1 MKYDLHSHSTC
12 SDGLLSPA
20 LLVERAVL
28 NGVSALA
35 LTDHDDVSGL
45 AEARHA
51 AQEWGLELIAGV
63 EVSVLW
69 QDTTLHIVGLHID
82 PDYAALATGLAG
94 IRAGR
99 EQRARKIA
107 DSLAAAGIPGSLEG
121 ARRYA
126 QNPELVSRSHF
137 ARFLVAEGV
146 SRDTNAVFRDY
157 LTPGKPGFVPHQWA
171 VLADALDW
179 IRGSGGIA
187 VLAHPGRYR
196 ITDAQR
202 EQLLGE
208 FRDLGGA
215 AVEVITGS
223 HAPDEYVAWARYARD
238 FGLHSSA
245 GSDFHGPG
253 ESYRD
258 LGEIPALPSGCSP
271 VWSLF

>member
-1 MKYDLHSHSTC
+1 MVFDLHSHSTC

-20 LLVERAVL
+20 QLTERAVL
-28 NGVSALA
+28 KGVTALA

-45 AEARHA
+45 EEAKHA
-51 AQEWGLELIAGV
+51 ADEWGIEIIPGV
-63 EVSVLW
+63 EISVLW
-69 QDTTLHIVGLHID
+69 QGTTLHIVGLHID
-82 PDYAALATGLAG
+82 PEHQPLAVGLAD

-99 EQRARKIA
+99 EQRARKMA
-107 DSLAAAGIPGSLEG
+107 DSLAAAGIEGSLEG

-137 ARFLVAEGV
+137 ARFLVAQGV
-146 SRDTNAVFRDY
+146 SRDTNSVFRDY

-171 VLADALDW
+171 LLTDALDW

-196 ITDAQR
+196 INEAQR
-202 EQLLGE
+202 GQLLRE
-208 FRDLGGA
+208 FRDSGGA
-215 AVEVITGS
+215 AVEVVTGS
-223 HAPDEYVAWARYARD
+223 HAPDEYVTWARYAKE
-238 FGLHSSA
+238 FGLLASV

-258 LGEIPALPSGCSP
+258 LGEIPALPAGCEP

>member
-1 MKYDLHSHSTC
+1 MKFDLHSHSTY

-28 NGVSALA
+28 KGVTALA
-35 LTDHDDVSGL
+35 LTDHDDVSGI
-45 AEARHA
+45 AEAKQA
-51 AQEWGLELIAGV
+51 ASEWGLDLVSGV
-63 EVSVLW
+63 EISVLW
-69 QDTTLHIVGLHID
+69 QDTTLHVVGLQID
-82 PDYAALATGLAG
+82 PGHPALATGLAA

-99 EQRARKIA
+99 EQRARRIA
-107 DSLAAAGIPGSLEG
+107 DSLAEAGIAGSLEG

-126 QNPELVSRSHF
+126 KNPELVSRSHF
-137 ARFLVAEGV
+137 ARFLVAQGV

-171 VLADALDW
+171 KLGDALDW
-179 IRGSGGIA
+179 IHGSGGIA

-196 ITDAQR
+196 LTEAQR
-202 EQLLGE
+202 ELLLGE
-208 FRDLGGA
+208 FHDSGGV
-215 AVEVITGS
+215 AVEVVTGS
-223 HAPDEYVAWARYARD
+223 HAPDEYVTWARYARQ
-238 FGLHSSA
+238 FGLLSSV

-258 LGEIPALPSGCSP
+258 LGDIPALPAGCEP